1 MVKIRPHQLN
11 HRAYFGTVKQTTNPN
26 TGAPLKIFVESFAL
40 WAEFRTRTTTQ
51 MFAARQAGMDE
62 TRTIAVRRNPDLDDQ
77 LRVKLDSSKDLYRIV
92 NISHDDTN
100 NYLAF
105 DFVTLEKSD
114 AIKGG

>member
-11 HRAYFGTVKQTTNPN
+11 HRAHFGTVKQTTNPN
-26 TGAPLKIFVESFAL
+26 TGAPRQAFIESFSL
-40 WAEFRTRTTTQ
+40 WAEFRTRTMSQ
-51 MFAARQAGMDE
+51 LFAAHQAGMDE
-62 TRTIAVRRNPDLDDQ
+62 TRTIAVRHNIDLDNQ
-77 LRVKLDSSKDLYRIV
+77 LRVILDSDKTMYRIV

-114 AIKGG
+114 VVKGS